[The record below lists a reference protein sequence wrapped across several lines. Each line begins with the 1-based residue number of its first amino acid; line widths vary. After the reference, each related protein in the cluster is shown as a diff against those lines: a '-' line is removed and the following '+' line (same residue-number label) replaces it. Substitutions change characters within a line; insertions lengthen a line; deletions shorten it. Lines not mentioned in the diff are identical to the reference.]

1 MIPLKLTIKGMYSY
15 LTEQT
20 IDFTDLTRNHLFGI
34 FGPVGSG
41 KSTILEAISYA
52 LYGETE
58 RLNAR
63 DGRNYNMMNLKSN
76 DLLIDFIFRAGKNND
91 ETYRFTVKG
100 TRDKKNY
107 ANVRTLD
114 RSAYR
119 KEGDTWLPL
128 EISTAEEIIGLSYEN
143 FRRTIIIPQGQF
155 QEFLQLTDADRT
167 RMMKEIF
174 NLDRYDLSAKTE
186 IVERKTSFELEGI
199 NGQLIQ
205 IGELDQKDIGSASEK
220 LSETVKRRS
229 AFDTQLSKHEK
240 TEKKMQDSK
249 SLFDRLASAKEAA
262 TQLERESDH
271 YDKREQL
278 VDRYETCLK
287 NFPDLLKQRNELM
300 IAVGSSQKRVEDKR
314 NALAKTAEA
323 IRNDEQL
330 FIHLKDKYE
339 RRSEIESRWKE
350 LQLIE
355 NVGEIDRQ
363 LVIIERSRAKMEKSI
378 ETKKEVHKRNQANLK
393 VKEAEL
399 KKTKKDMPD
408 EKILLEIKRWH
419 DKYTSIGE
427 DISRQKDVIKEQHK
441 TFKELEDQ
449 KKELTADPVV
459 ISYCTPAE
467 RKFPPDQL
475 LQVVKKVIKNCQS
488 EAAKIQQEIDALT
501 RTEVLES
508 FAGELKDNEPCPLC
522 GSKHHPDIY
531 AGRGVKTQID
541 HLSRDKRKKGKDV
554 EKLQN
559 TTQELVRLAS
569 NADNAVRIRDKAE
582 KELDTK
588 QKALAAHDEKFVWK
602 NFSRD
607 DIGKIDDELKRAES
621 IKDNISDIEEEIES
635 LRNGNESLSEELTSL
650 QEEVSGL
657 KQKSSELTGTRKT
670 MISQIKNLEVTDYSE
685 WTPQQFKK
693 EIQRLKN
700 EFEDVK
706 RQYDELTG
714 SIQKNKELNSKT
726 EGEIAVE
733 EKNLTATK
741 QSLDSIEKQI
751 DERLAITGFDRLS
764 TVEIILKE
772 KVDVK
777 KERDAIR
784 AFQEKL
790 ASATD
795 QVSKLIQETSGQTYD
810 AERHAEL
817 KDEIA
822 RVKLTMQQLSQ
833 EIGKLESDIAEMKA
847 NIEAKQK
854 LEEKRTQLTAK
865 AENIAILKRLF
876 RGGKFVNYA
885 SRVYLQNLCGIAN
898 NRFAQLT
905 GQKLK
910 LELRE
915 DNSFEVRDFL
925 NDGNLRSVKT
935 LSGGQTFQASF
946 SLALA
951 LADNMQ
957 QFANTDENFFFMDE
971 GFGTLDKESLRIV
984 FEALK
989 ILRTENRIVGVIS
1002 HVEELQQEI
1011 DNYVQVSLDPERGSV
1026 ISNV

>member
-1 MIPLKLTIKGMYSY
+1 MIPLKLTIRGMYSY

-20 IDFTDLTRNHLFGI
+20 IDFTALTRNHLFGI

-41 KSTILEAISYA
+41 KSTILEAISFA
-52 LYGETE
+52 LYGKIE
-58 RLNAR
+58 RLNVK
-63 DGRNYNMMNLKSN
+63 DGINYNMMNLKSD
-76 DLLIDFIFRAGKNND
+76 DLFIDFLFRAGKNND

-114 RSAYR
+114 RNAYK
-119 KEGDTWLPL
+119 KEGDAWLPL
-128 EISTAEEIIGLSYEN
+128 DINTAEEIIGLSYEN
-143 FRRTIIIPQGQF
+143 FKRTIIIPQGQF

-186 IVERKTSFELEGI
+186 MVERKTSIELEGI
-199 NGQLIQ
+199 SGQLLQ
-205 IGELDQKDIGSASEK
+205 IGELDQKDIDSASEK
-220 LSETVKRRS
+220 LSETVMHRS
-229 AFDTQLSKHEK
+229 DFETQLSKQEK

-249 SLFDRLASAKEAA
+249 ALFDRLASAREAVV
-262 TQLERESDH
+262 QLERESDH
-271 YDKREQL
+271 YGKREQH

-287 NFPDLLKQRNELM
+287 NFPDLLKQRKELM
-300 IAVGSSQKRVEDKR
+300 IAIGSSQKRIEDRR
-314 NALAKTAEA
+314 NALATTGEA
-323 IRNDEQL
+323 IRKDEQL
-330 FIHLKDKYE
+330 FIRLKDKYE
-339 RRSEIESRWKE
+339 RRSEIESQWKE
-350 LQLIE
+350 LQSIE
-355 NVGEIDRQ
+355 NVREIDRQ
-363 LVIIERSRAKMEKSI
+363 CKTIESRRANMEKGI
-378 ETKKEVHKRNQANLK
+378 EAKKEVHKRTQAVLK

-427 DISRQKDVIKEQHK
+427 DIAQQKDVIKEQHK
-441 TFKELEDQ
+441 KLKELEDQ

-459 ISYCTPAE
+459 ASYCTAAE
-467 RKFPPDQL
+467 RKLPPDQL

-488 EAAKIQQEIDALT
+488 EAAKIQQGIDALT
-501 RTEVLES
+501 RTEVLGS

-522 GSKHHPDIY
+522 GSKHHPDLY

-541 HLSRDKRKKGKDV
+541 HLSRDKRKREKDV
-554 EKLQN
+554 ERLQN

-569 NADNAVRIRDKAE
+569 DMDNAVRIRDKAE

-588 QKALAAHDEKFVWK
+588 QKALAAHDDKFVWK
-602 NFSRD
+602 DFSRD
-607 DIGKIDDELKRAES
+607 DIDKIDDELQRAES
-621 IKDNISDIEEEIES
+621 IKENISDIEEEIEG
-635 LRNGNESLSEELTSL
+635 LRNENESLSEELASL
-650 QEEVSGL
+650 QEEVSDL

-670 MISQIKNLEVTDYSE
+670 LISQIKNLQVADYSE

-714 SIQKNKELNSKT
+714 SIQKSKELKSKT

-733 EKNLTATK
+733 EKNLTASK
-741 QSLDSIEKQI
+741 QNLDSIEKQL

-764 TVEIILKE
+764 TVESILKE

-777 KERDAIR
+777 KEREAIR
-784 AFQEKL
+784 VFREKL

-810 AERHAEL
+810 AKRHAEL

-822 RVKLTMQQLSQ
+822 SAKLTIQQLSQ
-833 EIGKLESDIAEMKA
+833 EIGKLESDISEMKA

-865 AENIAILKRLF
+865 AENIAILKKLF

-885 SRVYLQNLCGIAN
+885 SRVYLRNLCGIAN

-910 LELRE
+910 LELQE
-915 DNSFEVRDFL
+915 DNSFQVRDFL

-957 QFANTDENFFFMDE
+957 QFANNDENFFFMDE

-989 ILRTENRIVGVIS
+989 TLRSENRIVGVIS

-1011 DNYVQVSLDPERGSV
+1011 DNYVRVSLDPEHGSV